1 MTILAT
7 ICARGGSKGVP
18 RKNIRMIAG
27 KPLIAHTIEQAR
39 NSGHF
44 SAVGLSSDDPEI
56 LQTARDFGIEY
67 VVERPSMLASDI
79 APKLPAI
86 RHCVEA
92 MEAHL
97 GRADIVVDLDP
108 TSPLRALS
116 DIDGALQLLQKTGCP
131 NVITGCR
138 SRRSPYFNLVEL
150 TPNGEVELA
159 KQAELPIRRR
169 QDAPITF
176 DMNASIYVWQRDEL
190 FASDDVVR
198 KGTRLFE
205 MPDSRSHD
213 IDTELDFQIV
223 ELLLMAQRS

>member
-1 MTILAT
+1 MTIVAT

-39 NSGHF
+39 ACGLF
-44 SAVGLSSDDPEI
+44 SAIGLSSDDHEI
-56 LQTARDFGIEY
+56 LEIARNFGVEY
-67 VVERPSMLASDI
+67 VVERPSELATDG

-92 MEAHL
+92 MEVHV
-97 GRADIVVDLDP
+97 GRATIVIDLDP
-108 TSPLRALS
+108 TSPLRALG
-116 DIDGALQLLQKTGCP
+116 DITGALRLLQETRCS

-150 TPNGEVELA
+150 TPSGEVELVKHA
-159 KQAELPIRRR
+159 QPPIRRR
-169 QDAPITF
+169 QDAPTTF
-176 DMNASIYVWQRDEL
+176 DMNASIYVWHRDEL
-190 FASDDVVR
+190 FASDDVIR
-198 KGTRLFE
+198 SGTRLFE
-205 MPDSRSHD
+205 MPESRSHD

-223 ELLLMAQRS
+223 ELLLMAQSS

>member
-18 RKNIRMIAG
+18 RKNLRMIAG

-39 NSGHF
+39 ISGLF
-44 SAVGLSSDDPEI
+44 SAIGLSSDDHEI
-56 LQTARDFGIEY
+56 RDTARNFGIDY
-67 VVERPSMLASDI
+67 VIERPPALAGDS

-86 RHCVEA
+86 RHCVES
-92 MEAHL
+92 METHV
-97 GRADIVVDLDP
+97 GRATIVVDLDP
-108 TSPLRALS
+108 TSPLRAIS
-116 DIDGALQLLQKTGCP
+116 DIAGALHLLQETQCP

-150 TPNGEVELA
+150 TPSGEVELA
-159 KQAELPIRRR
+159 KRTEPPVRRR
-169 QDAPITF
+169 QDAPTTF
-176 DMNASIYVWQRDEL
+176 DMNASIYVWRRDEL

-198 KGTRLFE
+198 PGTRLFE
-205 MPDSRSHD
+205 MPESRSHD

-223 ELLLMAQRS
+223 ELLLMAPSS